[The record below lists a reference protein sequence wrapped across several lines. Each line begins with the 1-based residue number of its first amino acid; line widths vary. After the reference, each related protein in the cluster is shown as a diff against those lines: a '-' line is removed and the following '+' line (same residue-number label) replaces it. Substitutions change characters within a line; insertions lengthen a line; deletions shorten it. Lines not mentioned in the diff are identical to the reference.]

1 MTIQRRTLLKAGA
14 AAGALATFGN
24 IPVFALN
31 PAKMLGTNIMNDDS
45 ILIIIQLF
53 GGNDGLNTI
62 IPADD
67 PNYYAIRPN
76 IAVKKDQA
84 KRIFNSKVYFHP
96 ALVNNVYKNGF
107 LGLIEEGRL
116 AVIQGSGYEYPN
128 LSHFRS
134 TDIWLSGINSSEPD
148 AKLSDGWLG
157 RYFSSQLPNFPIEVP
172 EHPLCIQL
180 GGSLSM
186 LFKSPKGDMGIALSS
201 PDEFFKNGQGSSTG
215 RDIIQGN
222 TPYVEEYNFIQAIA
236 KQSDTYSTV
245 VKSAYDK
252 GKNTLNYAA
261 GFPAQMA
268 TIARLISGGL
278 KTKVYMAYLGGF
290 DTHVQ
295 QQNTDNSGLHPNLM
309 ASLANGISQ
318 FMADALSQGF
328 ANKVVGLTVSEF
340 GRRPYENGSNG
351 TDHGT
356 TSVQF
361 AFGNR
366 VQANVF
372 GNDPDLQNFDRNG
385 DLDFDL
391 QRNIDYRRVYA
402 EILQT
407 WFGATKEEVT
417 EIFGERI
424 VPLPYLQPP
433 ISYVADSFAGEN
445 NNKLRYSCNQSN
457 GQNGHVHFELKIPAT
472 LEVNIYD
479 IIGKYSTTVYN
490 SAAIPGHYAIP
501 LQTESLQ
508 NGTYI
513 CEVLADQNREILTFS
528 IVH

>member
-1 MTIQRRTLLKAGA
+1 MTIHRRTLLKAGA

-31 PAKMLGTNIMNDDS
+31 PAKMLGTNVMNDDS

-116 AVIQGSGYEYPN
+116 AVIQGSGYENPN

-245 VKSAYDK
+245 VKSAFDK
-252 GKNTLNYAA
+252 GKNSLNYAA

-385 DLDFDL
+385 DLDYDL

-417 EIFGERI
+417 EIFGERV
-424 VPLPYLQPP
+424 VPLPYLQSP

-457 GQNGHVHFELKIPAT
+457 GQNGHVHFELKNPAK

-479 IIGKYSTTVYN
+479 IIGKYSSTVYN
-490 SAAIPGHYAIP
+490 SEAIPGLYAIP
-501 LQTESLQ
+501 LQTDLLQ

>member
-1 MTIQRRTLLKAGA
+1 
-14 AAGALATFGN
+14 
-24 IPVFALN
+24 
-31 PAKMLGTNIMNDDS
+31 
-45 ILIIIQLF
+45 
-53 GGNDGLNTI
+53 
-62 IPADD
+62 
-67 PNYYAIRPN
+67 
-76 IAVKKDQA
+76 
-84 KRIFNSKVYFHP
+84 
-96 ALVNNVYKNGF
+96 
-107 LGLIEEGRL
+107 
-116 AVIQGSGYEYPN
+116 
-128 LSHFRS
+128 
-134 TDIWLSGINSSEPD
+134 
-148 AKLSDGWLG
+148 
-157 RYFSSQLPNFPIEVP
+157 
-172 EHPLCIQL
+172 
-180 GGSLSM
+180 M

-245 VKSAYDK
+245 VKSAFDK
-252 GKNTLNYAA
+252 GKNSLNYAA

-309 ASLANGISQ
+309 ASLATGISQ

-417 EIFGERI
+417 EIFGERV

-457 GQNGHVHFELKIPAT
+457 GQNGHVHFELKNPAT

-479 IIGKYSTTVYN
+479 IIGKYSSTVYN
-490 SAAIPGHYAIP
+490 SEAIPGHYAIP
-501 LQTESLQ
+501 LHTESLQ